1 MGAYKNGDFR
11 MENVINI
18 IKSINDEKNLN
29 IATTNPKLFENTSYN
44 VEKIEGEFNYK
55 RFFHF
60 IVIDRDEDIKK
71 LFRALRNGGYLITK
85 INYDEN
91 MLLDTGFSA
100 ISKIDEWQIIK
111 KVHSWNDW

>member
-1 MGAYKNGDFR
+1 
-11 MENVINI
+11 MENVELLNI
-18 IKSINDEKNLN
+18 IKSINDEENLN
-29 IATTNPKLFENTSYN
+29 IATTNPSFFSDTSYN
-44 VEKIEGEFNYK
+44 IEKIEGDFNYK

-60 IVIDRDEDIKK
+60 IVIDKEEDIKK

-85 INYDEN
+85 IHFDEN
-91 MLLDTGFSA
+91 FLNDTGFSA